1 MPAYHSKIDG
11 AGATRPAAAPFLP
24 LKTKLR
30 GPAPAAPPE
39 GDDIIDET
47 IKYFRPNC
55 LFRNFDVSKSS
66 DRTLVYLTLSMQ
78 QFLKECERHSTRQA
92 GEKAVKSLV
101 LKQFPIPGSP
111 GWPLGGLFPPPKDIQ
126 EGEAWR
132 LYMKQARD
140 ELASRTLDVL
150 PLQGRR
156 REGQVGARSRSARSC
171 ARARARVNFAR
182 TRARRAPRR
191 RRAGA
196 RLPRP
201 FPAASATILGSRD
214 ILLVTHRVTALSQ
227 RSRGARR
234 FMRCLTAVGS
244 RRDARRR
251 RRSPQIGVFAT
262 AISSRIAPLDK
273 S

>member
-11 AGATRPAAAPFLP
+11 AGADEACGCALLP

-78 QFLKECERHSTRQA
+78 QFLKECERHATRQA

-150 PLQGRR
+150 YKDDGAKDKAVGLL
-156 REGQVGARSRSARSC
+156 REAQVHGARA
-171 ARARARVNFAR
+171 ARA
-182 TRARRAPRR
+182 
-191 RRAGA
+191 
-196 RLPRP
+196 
-201 FPAASATILGSRD
+201 
-214 ILLVTHRVTALSQ
+214 
-227 RSRGARR
+227 
-234 FMRCLTAVGS
+234 
-244 RRDARRR
+244 
-251 RRSPQIGVFAT
+251 
-262 AISSRIAPLDK
+262 
-273 S
+273 